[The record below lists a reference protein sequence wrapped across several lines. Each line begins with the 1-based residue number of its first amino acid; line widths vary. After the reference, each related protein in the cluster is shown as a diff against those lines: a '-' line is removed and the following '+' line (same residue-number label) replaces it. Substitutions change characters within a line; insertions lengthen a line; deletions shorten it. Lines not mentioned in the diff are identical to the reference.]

1 MRKDITVII
10 PTSVIRSH
18 PSTAIIDET
27 INNIRYHLPDSEII
41 LQIDGIRDEQ
51 LHRKKEYDEYKKIQ
65 AREKIIKRMEN
76 IKARIYNKP
85 SNSINPKLKINIPKI
100 PQSIITITFLIFLL
114 GLLILLAYIASHQ

>member
-1 MRKDITVII
+1 MYFKWKAYDFNVKYFEGIMECDRFEEVVIELAKQQL
-10 PTSVIRSH
+10 V
-18 PSTAIIDET
+18 AK
-27 INNIRYHLPDSEII
+27 EIQPI
-41 LQIDGIRDEQ
+41 
-51 LHRKKEYDEYKKIQ
+51 EYDEYKKIQ